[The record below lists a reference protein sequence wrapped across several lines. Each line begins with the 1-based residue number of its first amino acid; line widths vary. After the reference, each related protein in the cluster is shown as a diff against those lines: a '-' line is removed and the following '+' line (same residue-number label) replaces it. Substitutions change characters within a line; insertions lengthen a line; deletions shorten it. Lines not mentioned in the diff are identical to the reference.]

1 MSLKSRSSG
10 TIWTT
15 RSAPSNTSPGTWVR
29 RFPAAS
35 PEKVIRGARTA
46 SGLPRLQ
53 SPKIM
58 KVRES
63 FSTFVVVVDVV
74 VANLHRCILQQNK
87 NKNKNN
93 KQSDLLRCGIV
104 PVREKPTPLRWLLWQ
119 RKFAS
124 LLILAGKFV
133 QLT

>member
-1 MSLKSRSSG
+1 
-10 TIWTT
+10 
-15 RSAPSNTSPGTWVR
+15 
-29 RFPAAS
+29 
-35 PEKVIRGARTA
+35 
-46 SGLPRLQ
+46 
-53 SPKIM
+53 M

-87 NKNKNN
+87 NKNKNKNNNN